1 MNVLVL
7 NGPNLNWLGRRDPA
21 IYGTKSLVEIERD
34 LEPVAKELGAVLEW
48 FQSNHEGALI
58 DRIQERA
65 DWADGGL
72 VNAGALTHTSYA
84 LADAL
89 RDFAKPV
96 IEVHLSDLDKR
107 EKWRRTSVLADV
119 CVGRVQG
126 HGPDS
131 YRIGLEA
138 LHRKLAS
145 S

>member
-7 NGPNLNWLGRRDPA
+7 NGPNLNRLGRRDPA
-21 IYGTKSLVEIERD
+21 IYGTKSLEEIERD
-34 LEPVAKELGAVLEW
+34 LQPVAKELGAVLEW

-58 DRIQERA
+58 DRIQERG
-65 DWADGGL
+65 DWADGAL
-72 VNAGALTHTSYA
+72 MNAGALTHTSYA

-89 RDFAKPV
+89 RDFGKPV

-119 CVGRVQG
+119 AAGRVQG

-138 LHRKLAS
+138 LVRKMVT
-145 S
+145 

>member
-21 IYGTKSLVEIERD
+21 IYGVKTLLEIERD
-34 LEPVAKELGAVLEW
+34 LEPVVTELGATLEW

-65 DWADGGL
+65 DWADGAL
-72 VNAGALTHTSYA
+72 VNAGALAHTSYA

-107 EKWRRTSVLADV
+107 EKWRRTSVLAPV
-119 CVGRVQG
+119 CAGRVQG

-138 LHRKLAS
+138 LVRKIDAP
-145 S
+145 

>member
-1 MNVLVL
+1 VNVLVL
-7 NGPNLNWLGRRDPA
+7 NGPNLNRLGRRDPA
-21 IYGTKSLVEIERD
+21 IYGTKSLAEIERD
-34 LEPVAKELGAVLEW
+34 LEPVAKELGATLEW

-58 DRIQERA
+58 DRIQDRG
-65 DWADGGL
+65 DWADGAL

-107 EKWRRTSVLADV
+107 EKWRRTSVLGPA
-119 CVGRVQG
+119 CAGRVQG

-138 LHRKLAS
+138 LLRTLGP
-145 S
+145 

>member
-21 IYGTKSLVEIERD
+21 IYGTKTLADIERD
-34 LEPVAKELGAVLEW
+34 LEPVAKDLGATLEW

-58 DRIQERA
+58 DRVQERA
-65 DWADGGL
+65 DWADGAL
-72 VNAGALTHTSYA
+72 VNAGALTHYSHA

-96 IEVHLSDLDKR
+96 IEVHLSDLSRR
-107 EKWRRTSVLADV
+107 EKWRRTSVFEAIRA
-119 CVGRVQG
+119 GRVQG

-131 YRIGLEA
+131 YRLGLEA
-138 LHRKLAS
+138 LLRARES
-145 S
+145 

>member
-7 NGPNLNWLGRRDPA
+7 NGPNLNWVGRRDPA
-21 IYGTKSLVEIERD
+21 IYGTKSLAQIERD
-34 LEPVAKELGAVLEW
+34 LEPVANEVGAVLEW

-58 DRIQERA
+58 DRIQARA
-65 DWADGGL
+65 DWADGAL

-107 EKWRRTSVLADV
+107 EKWRRTSVLAPA
-119 CVGRVQG
+119 CRGRIQG

-138 LHRKLAS
+138 LLREIGR
-145 S
+145 